1 MTDPLQQYLA
11 KLAERHLAVRRAWEI
26 FQREITKGQQA
37 GLAAVQQLRNSLSEL
52 GSLLTR
58 ETTPRW
64 LQAMVGET
72 NRLVQPS
79 VYADDSQRVDSVR
92 KLWGAAESMDAHSF
106 SSLPSAEIKPLIS
119 VDQVV
124 EEHFTVQ
131 RRQELD
137 NLYDSAIKC
146 IHDVVQ
152 SGKIDSKKIT
162 QDLQRILATIEDAKR
177 SSFISQRVQISTLDR
192 YLSAIAEATV
202 ERIPGLKFL
211 HDVVK
216 KADSKLQATHNEI
229 LDTLNRRADELSSE
243 LQRIAAHQP
252 LVALASYDPLQ
263 ITNHQDIQNGQEP
276 SA

>member
-11 KLAERHLAVRRAWEI
+11 KLVERHSAVSRAWEL
-26 FQREITKGQQA
+26 FQREIAKGQQA
-37 GLAAVQQLRNSLSEL
+37 GLAALQQLRNSLSEL
-52 GSLLTR
+52 GSLLTS
-58 ETTPRW
+58 ETTPKW
-64 LQAMVGET
+64 LRAMVGET
-72 NRLVQPS
+72 NRLIQPS
-79 VYADDSQRVDSVR
+79 VYADDRQRVDSLR
-92 KLWGAAESMDAHSF
+92 KLWVAAESMGAHSF
-106 SSLPSAEIKPLIS
+106 SSLPSAEIEPLIS

-124 EEHFTVQ
+124 KEHFTAQ
-131 RRQELD
+131 RHQELD
-137 NLYDSAIKC
+137 DLYDSAINC

-152 SGKIDSKKIT
+152 GGKIDSKKIT

-229 LDTLNRRADELSSE
+229 LDTLNRRADELSCE
-243 LQRIAAHQP
+243 LQRIAMHQP
-252 LVALASYDPLQ
+252 LLSLAEHDRLQ
-263 ITNHQDIQNGQEP
+263 ITNQQDP
-276 SA
+276 